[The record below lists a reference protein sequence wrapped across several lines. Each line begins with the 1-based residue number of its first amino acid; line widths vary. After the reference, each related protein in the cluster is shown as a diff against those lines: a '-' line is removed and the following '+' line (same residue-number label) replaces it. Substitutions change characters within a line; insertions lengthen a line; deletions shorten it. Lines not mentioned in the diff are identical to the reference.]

1 MKSDHKFLLSGTPIQ
16 NNLQELFALLSFLLP
31 SYLDDFQ
38 RISKQMKSK
47 AKTKSSKSSKSS
59 IIPTSSTSTSSSR
72 EEKEVNCEDSNN
84 RIIDYTKQ
92 ILEPFILRRIKQ
104 DVLIDLPRKTQVI
117 QHITMLSS
125 QQTLY
130 ESHIQKY
137 DRQFSRKG
145 MEKEYDL
152 ISLYMD
158 LRKIANH
165 PLLVRMYFVLL
176 LLCDYSV

>member
-38 RISKQMKSK
+38 RISKQMKS
-47 AKTKSSKSSKSS
+47 KTKSSKSSKSS

-165 PLLVRMYFVLL
+165 PLLVRMFFVLL

>member
-1 MKSDHKFLLSGTPIQ
+1 M
-16 NNLQELFALLSFLLP
+16 
-31 SYLDDFQ
+31 
-38 RISKQMKSK
+38 
-47 AKTKSSKSSKSS
+47 
-59 IIPTSSTSTSSSR
+59 SSTSSR
-72 EEKEVNCEDSNN
+72 KEEEHEDINN

-104 DVLIDLPRKTQVI
+104 DVLTDLPIKTQVI
-117 QHITMLSS
+117 QNITMLSS

-145 MEKEYDL
+145 IGKEYDL

-165 PLLVRMYFVLL
+165 PLLVRM
-176 LLCDYSV
+176 

>member
-31 SYLDDFQ
+31 SFLEDFQ
-38 RISKQMKSK
+38 RISKQTKSK
-47 AKTKSSKSSKSS
+47 SKSKSKS
-59 IIPTSSTSTSSSR
+59 IPTTAAAASSR
-72 EEKEVNCEDSNN
+72 EEGKEKECDDSND

-92 ILEPFILRRIKQ
+92 ILEPFILRRTKQ
-104 DVLIDLPRKTQVI
+104 DVLTDLPTKTQII

-125 QQTLY
+125 QQSLY

-145 MEKEYDL
+145 MGKEYDL

-165 PLLVRMYFVLL
+165 PLLVRMFSVLI
-176 LLCDYSV
+176 

>member
-1 MKSDHKFLLSGTPIQ
+1 MKTSHKFLLSGTPIQ

-31 SYLDDFQ
+31 SYLEDFQ
-38 RISKQMKSK
+38 RISKQTKSK
-47 AKTKSSKSSKSS
+47 P
-59 IIPTSSTSTSSSR
+59 IPKPKSTSSSSSSTSMSSTSSR
-72 EEKEVNCEDSNN
+72 KEEEHEDINN

-104 DVLIDLPRKTQVI
+104 DVLTDLPIKTQVI
-117 QHITMLSS
+117 QNITMLSS

-145 MEKEYDL
+145 IGKEYDL

-165 PLLVRMYFVLL
+165 PLLVRM
-176 LLCDYSV
+176 